1 MAIDST
7 SRKVRS
13 IGRVLPD
20 RPRLDTVRRNHYSRL
35 IKGRSDTEGE
45 SGKGG
50 SIGMGLMVPATF
62 VVAWILSLTD
72 SGAPGGV
79 SGEAW
84 DVNALRW
91 MFFFSGIIFLVSSF
105 MHSVLAKKTAES
117 IGWVTNG
124 FQYEI
129 AFVSLGLGLAC
140 LYAGSN
146 GKEAWI
152 AAFLPTFT
160 FLFLAGVN
168 HLIEIVRDKNYAPN
182 NTLILIWDFGM
193 PISLLALLISSGSF

>member
-1 MAIDST
+1 
-7 SRKVRS
+7 
-13 IGRVLPD
+13 
-20 RPRLDTVRRNHYSRL
+20 
-35 IKGRSDTEGE
+35 
-45 SGKGG
+45 
-50 SIGMGLMVPATF
+50 MGLMVPATF
-62 VVAWILSLTD
+62 VVAWVLALTGTE
-72 SGAPGGV
+72 SPGAV
-79 SGEAW
+79 AGEAW

-91 MFFFSGIIFLVSSF
+91 MLFFTGIIFLVSSF
-105 MHSVLAKKTAES
+105 MHSVLAKKTVVS
-117 IGWVTNG
+117 ISWTTNG

-160 FLFLAGVN
+160 FLFLAGIN
-168 HLIEIVRDKNYAPN
+168 HLIEIIRDGNYAPN

-193 PISLLALLISSGSF
+193 PISMLALLLASGSF

>member
-1 MAIDST
+1 
-7 SRKVRS
+7 
-13 IGRVLPD
+13 
-20 RPRLDTVRRNHYSRL
+20 
-35 IKGRSDTEGE
+35 
-45 SGKGG
+45 
-50 SIGMGLMVPATF
+50 MGLMVPATF
-62 VVAWILSLTD
+62 VVAWILSLTN

-152 AAFLPTFT
+152 AAILPTFT
-160 FLFLAGVN
+160 FLFLAGLN
-168 HLIEIVRDKNYAPN
+168 HLVEVVRDGNWAPN

-193 PISLLALLISSGSF
+193 PISLLALLISSGSI

>member
-1 MAIDST
+1 MIEGPAKDVS
-7 SRKVRS
+7 SS
-13 IGRVLPD
+13 
-20 RPRLDTVRRNHYSRL
+20 
-35 IKGRSDTEGE
+35 KG
-45 SGKGG
+45 SGAAA
-50 SIGMGLMVPATF
+50 MGLMVPATF
-62 VVAWILSLTD
+62 VLAWVLALTG
-72 SGAPGGV
+72 SGAPGAV

-91 MFFFSGIIFLVSSF
+91 MLFFSGVIFLVSSF
-105 MHSVLAKKTAES
+105 MHSVLAKKTAAS

-140 LYAGSN
+140 LYAGNN

-152 AAFLPTFT
+152 AAALPTFT

-168 HLIEIVRDKNYAPN
+168 HLVEIVRAKNYAPN

-193 PISLLALLISSGSF
+193 PISLLALLISSGSL